1 MASDVLTMCCFSLPV
16 RMVSSTHI
24 FARPL
29 DGGRQLLVYGMTI
42 EISEDVAMILPIPV
56 PPGSPEDAVKFVDL
70 SGCPTF
76 FEEIDRLFPSAVAV
90 AGPTFGTQSR
100 GAPQANL
107 VVHDVGD
114 FEASFVPTPSDFARL
129 DARFRLPSAVWDQLP
144 RYQDWGF
151 CVFKLK
157 TKGRPSSFFGLFK
170 GKVEGETRKVHPMA
184 FEFPRS
190 DTSALFFPT
199 VHVHDG
205 EVHPTANF
213 DHALYCQTDRAWEP
227 LMDWQRSKAK
237 SDALMGA
244 REWMAPETW
253 LYKRTLAGEHP
264 NRDTYLAESK
274 LRARTAVSD
283 FFRVRMCAA
292 WEHLVDD
299 GKTELE
305 PRVKKWMR
313 VSEAQRVRVRDAVT
327 TELALVFADRARA
340 WGVKPF
346 VYDDPD
352 WVVFA
357 ASNDRIEPQEVHVA
371 FERTPPKTV
380 RDDVQAAVQ
389 AAFDRASG

>member
-1 MASDVLTMCCFSLPV
+1 MCCFSLPV

-29 DGGRQLLVYGMTI
+29 EGGRQLLVYGMTV

-56 PPGSPEDAVKFVDL
+56 PPGSGDDAVKFVDL
-70 SGCPTF
+70 SACPEF
-76 FEEIDRLFPSAVAV
+76 FEHLDRLFPRPLSLGGPAV
-90 AGPTFGTQSR
+90 GMPSR
-100 GAPQANL
+100 AAPQSML

-114 FEASFVPTPSDFARL
+114 FEASFVPTPADFARL
-129 DARFRLPSAVWDQLP
+129 DARFRLPSEVWDQLP
-144 RYQDWGF
+144 GYHEWGF

-190 DTSALFFPT
+190 DPSSLFFPT
-199 VHVHDG
+199 IHVHDG
-205 EVHPTANF
+205 NVHPTAEF
-213 DHALYCQTDRAWEP
+213 DHDLYCQTDDACEP
-227 LMDWQRSKAK
+227 LMDWERSVGK
-237 SDALMGA
+237 SDALVFA
-244 REWMAPETW
+244 REWLAPGRW
-253 LYKRTLAGEHP
+253 LYKRTLNGEHP

-274 LRARTAVSD
+274 LRARTALSD
-283 FFRVRMCAA
+283 LFRVRMCAA
-292 WEHLVDD
+292 WAHLVDD

-313 VSEAQRVRVRDAVT
+313 VSEAERVRVRDAVLS
-327 TELALVFADRARA
+327 ELGPVFAERAAA

-346 VYDDPD
+346 AHDDPD

-357 ASNDRIEPQEVHVA
+357 ASNNRIEPQEVHVA
-371 FERTPPKTV
+371 FAERPPQAV
-380 RDDVQAAVQ
+380 RDEVQAAVQ
-389 AAFDRASG
+389 AAFDRACG

>member
-1 MASDVLTMCCFSLPV
+1 MCCFSLPV

-29 DGGRQLLVYGMTI
+29 EGDRQLLVYGMTI

-56 PPGSPEDAVKFVDL
+56 PAGSAEDAVKFVDL
-70 SGCPTF
+70 SGAPAF
-76 FEEIDRLFPSAVAV
+76 FEELDRLFPSPVAV
-90 AGPTFGTQSR
+90 AGPAAFGMSR
-100 GAPQANL
+100 MAPQSTL

-114 FEASFVPTPSDFARL
+114 FEASFVPTPVDFGRL
-129 DARFRLPSAVWDQLP
+129 DVRFRLPSEVWEQFP
-144 RYQDWGF
+144 RYYDWGF

-157 TKGRPSSFFGLFK
+157 TKGQPSSFFGLFK
-170 GKVEGETRKVHPMA
+170 GKGQGETRKVHPMA
-184 FEFPRS
+184 FEFPRR
-190 DTSALFFPT
+190 DPTTLFFPT

-205 EVHPTANF
+205 EVHPTAEF
-213 DHALYCQTDRAWEP
+213 DHDLYCQTDRAWEP
-227 LMDWQRSKAK
+227 LMDWQRSHQK
-237 SDALMGA
+237 SDYLVHA
-244 REWMAPETW
+244 REFAAPDTW
-253 LYKRTLAGEHP
+253 VYKRTLKGELP

-283 FFRVRMCAA
+283 LFRVRMCAA

-313 VSEAQRVRVRDAVT
+313 VSEAQRVRIRDAVT
-327 TELALVFADRARA
+327 TELATVFAERLPA
-340 WGVKPF
+340 WRVKPF
-346 VYDDPD
+346 AHDAPD
-352 WVVFA
+352 LVVFQ

-371 FERTPPKTV
+371 FAQRPSPTI
-380 RDDVQAAVQ
+380 RDEVQAAVQ